1 MPGLIEDLLGVL
13 GVAFASA
20 LVPLI
25 NIEAYL
31 GVRGSVSAVDNV
43 WLLGF
48 AAGFGQM
55 VGKVV
60 WYYLGAS
67 SLHWRWV
74 RKRIETPKAEARL
87 EKWRTRTHERPV
99 LTGALVFLSAISGFP
114 PFAPSRLYFSSI
126 CITCFRSGTSR
137 NTVRPSGRSFADFTA
152 TSSRPSLSGSATD
165 QSFDP
170 YASA

>member
-114 PFAPSRLYFSSI
+114 PFAIVAVLAGQLRMSLTMF
-126 CITCFRSGTSR
+126 FVLGLA
-137 NTVRPSGRSFADFTA
+137 GRWLRFTA
-152 TSSRPSLSGSATD
+152 VLGGAEWLSD
-165 QSFDP
+165 LLR
-170 YASA
+170 